1 MSSKRSADVISTL
14 SSTASSSG
22 GAPSGNKRPK
32 HAPADIHV
40 DPIRACLL
48 NPDVPL
54 AKMMLYLDVV
64 DIPSAA
70 RVCKCWRDL
79 MSTIEDE
86 LWLGLVRKHLPSV
99 ERITALLP
107 DHVGKANNV
116 ASGDIPPPS
125 RSWKRQFQRHRM
137 INESTPR
144 VPLPSQPL
152 DSYFFEVQYTFY
164 DTDADEVKKQVGIVI
179 ESANLSEYWGNS
191 FIDLRY
197 EKDQMIENLVDKN
210 DRIYFPKNTFAHM
223 LIRIF
228 ERSTGRQAV
237 IYDMH
242 HDHFIC
248 KAQASRPL
256 ANVIRS
262 PTNERSAEIKL
273 GSRLT
278 VQVDHTSMVKMKL
291 FCSIDIESDE
301 DVNLIDVETT
311 NLDDL

>member
-1 MSSKRSADVISTL
+1 MS
-14 SSTASSSG
+14 
-22 GAPSGNKRPK
+22 P
-32 HAPADIHV
+32 
-40 DPIRACLL
+40 
-48 NPDVPL
+48 PL
-54 AKMMLYLDVV
+54 HGLVNAG
-64 DIPSAA
+64 
-70 RVCKCWRDL
+70 L

-107 DHVGKANNV
+107 DHVGKAKSV

-125 RSWKRQFQRHRM
+125 RSWKSQFQRHRM
-137 INESTPR
+137 IRALNPTSST
-144 VPLPSQPL
+144 PSQPI
-152 DSYFFEVQYTFY
+152 DSCFFEVQCTFY
-164 DTDADEVKKQVGIVI
+164 NKDTDEVKSQVSIVL
-179 ESANLSEYWGNS
+179 ESANLSEYWGKS

-197 EKDQMIENLVDKN
+197 KKDQVIENLVDKN
-210 DRIYFPKNTFAHM
+210 YRIYFPKNTFAHM
-223 LIRIF
+223 LVRIF

-291 FCSIDIESDE
+291 FSSIDIESDE
-301 DVNLIDVETT
+301 DDNLIDVETT
-311 NLDDL
+311 NLDDLQVLDVLRNRLVWK